1 MTVIKKYKKRN
12 KACSN
17 GFSLIELVVIIMVL
31 GILAAVASTRMKD
44 VTGGVSVS
52 VAINQITSDLDL
64 IKELSL
70 ASHENMS
77 IVFND
82 ITNSYT
88 IKQGGNI
95 MVDYPGS
102 ENGIVDISD
111 GNLSNVS
118 ITSSNL
124 TLNIDKWGN
133 YLNGG
138 IITLNGTHNI
148 SVSSLTGNWEI
159 IEL

>member
-1 MTVIKKYKKRN
+1 MVVIKKYKRQFT
-12 KACSN
+12 SSHR
-17 GFSLIELVVIIMVL
+17 GFTLIELMVIVVVL

-70 ASHENMS
+70 ANHENMA

-82 ITNSYT
+82 NTNSYT
-88 IKQGGNI
+88 IKKGGNI

>member
-1 MTVIKKYKKRN
+1 MAIIKKHKKEN
-12 KACSN
+12 NICSN
-17 GFSLIELVVIIMVL
+17 GFSLIELIVIIMVL

-44 VTGGVSVS
+44 VTGGVSTS

>member
-1 MTVIKKYKKRN
+1 MTVIKKYKKQN
-12 KACSN
+12 KAYSK
-17 GFSLIELVVIIMVL
+17 GFSLIELIVIIMVL

>member
-1 MTVIKKYKKRN
+1 MTLIKKYKKRN

-44 VTGGVSVS
+44 VTGGVSTS

>member
-138 IITLNGTHNI
+138 IITPNGTRNI

>member
-118 ITSSNL
+118 IASSNL

>member
-1 MTVIKKYKKRN
+1 MAVIKKYKKQN
-12 KACSN
+12 KTYSK
-17 GFSLIELVVIIMVL
+17 GFSLIELIVIIMVL
-31 GILAAVASTRMKD
+31 GILAAIASTKMKD

-52 VAINQITSDLDL
+52 VAINKITSDLDL
-64 IKELSL
+64 IKEISL
-70 ASHENMS
+70 ANHKSMS

-82 ITNSYT
+82 YTNSYT
-88 IKQGGNI
+88 IKQDGDI

-102 ENGIVDISD
+102 ENGIVNISD
-111 GNLSNVS
+111 GNLSNVI

-133 YLNGG
+133 YQNGG
-138 IITLNGTHNI
+138 TITLNGTHNI
-148 SVSSLTGNWEI
+148 NVSSLTGKWEI